1 MFIDGEKSNFFDIN
15 YLLRGMLIP
24 GGEHE
29 IEFFFSPEIVKTGIN
44 IRIITIIITFSLIAY
59 MLYREN
65 KWV

>member
-1 MFIDGEKSNFFDIN
+1 
-15 YLLRGMLIP
+15 MLIP
-24 GGEHE
+24 EGKHK